1 MVPRRTLVC
10 CGPHTGTLCSLRLL
24 WCSEFWQGTIG
35 TAYFLMMLY
44 KDLRQM
50 CVVSTASIMFIYAM
64 GKTPRSCFSL
74 LSKLGD
80 STHDRDHSAREMCL
94 AVFKAFDN
102 DGVHVS
108 PLLNQIC
115 TAFYTL

>member
-1 MVPRRTLVC
+1 
-10 CGPHTGTLCSLRLL
+10 
-24 WCSEFWQGTIG
+24 
-35 TAYFLMMLY
+35 MMLY

-74 LSKLGD
+74 LSQLGD